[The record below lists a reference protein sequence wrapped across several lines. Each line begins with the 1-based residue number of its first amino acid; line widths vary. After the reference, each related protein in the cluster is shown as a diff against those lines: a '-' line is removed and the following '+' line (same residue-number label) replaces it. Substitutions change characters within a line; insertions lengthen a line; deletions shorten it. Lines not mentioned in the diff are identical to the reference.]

1 MLRSLLPRMA
11 ALAAATVLT
20 ACIGRGDSAS
30 TAGVHAT
37 ISLARTASGPASSI
51 VVGDSVSDV
60 TGGHVP
66 LASIDSLMVTVTR
79 VDVLPD
85 SILAACRPPVGD
97 SARGFRP
104 GPPADQGGPGGM
116 NEPGGPGGAGA
127 CAAWDAGRHM
137 MGPPPGDPGKSDTVA
152 VFGRPDDPRTHG
164 DSLLPPDSGWG
175 SKASQWY
182 SLAVVSGGRVD
193 LMHLPT
199 DTTHGLVLASDTV
212 PAGAYGAARL
222 VISDATLWLN
232 TAITT
237 SDGVTLQPNTGY
249 TVELPHRGD
258 GPMGIMT
265 DAGFT
270 VPSGGGNVVLIFDAT
285 QMLLTPLVTDSGKVV
300 LGPVLRPHGGR

>member
-1 MLRSLLPRMA
+1 MPPRRFLSRMA
-11 ALAAATVLT
+11 VLAAATLLT
-20 ACIGRGDSAS
+20 ACLGRGDSGS
-30 TAGVHAT
+30 TTAGVHAT
-37 ISLARTASGPASSI
+37 ISLARSGPASSL
-51 VVGDSVSDV
+51 VAGDLVSDV
-60 TGGHVP
+60 TGGRVP

-85 SILAACRPPVGD
+85 SILAACRPPMGD
-97 SARGFRP
+97 STHGFRP
-104 GPPADQGGPGGM
+104 GPRGDQGGPGGM
-116 NEPGGPGGAGA
+116 NGPGGPAGA

-137 MGPPPGDPGKSDTVA
+137 MGPPPGDFGRPDSVA

-182 SLAVVSGGRVD
+182 SLAVVGGGRID
-193 LMHLPT
+193 LMHLPA

-265 DAGFT
+265 NAGFT

-285 QMLLTPLVTDSGKVV
+285 QMLARPIVTDSGKVV
-300 LGPVLRPHGGR
+300 LGPMLRPHRGH